1 MTSKLLYAAET
12 WDTVYKAFEQVNFT
26 AYDFESVK
34 QSLLD
39 YLKLSYPENFNDYI
53 ESSQLIAII
62 ESFAYIA
69 EQMSYRVDM
78 STHESTMSTAQR
90 KQIILRQAKFIS
102 YSASRN
108 LPLRGLV
115 KVTSVSCSEDLS
127 DSQGNTLTNKTVRW
141 ADAANSLWR
150 EQFQLVMGRVLTR
163 PLGSPLK
170 VARVN
175 DVVFQQHEARNLLE
189 TEADGTS
196 FINGVIPYAV
206 DVNGR
211 NLNFELV
218 PADVDADGVFE
229 RSPNPAAYFNML
241 YADDGFGETSP
252 LTGYML
258 FTKQGTLNK
267 LNYAFDYKLPN
278 RVIDVDIANVND
290 VDVWLQEVTEANTI
304 ISQWEQVDNINGE
317 NLFFNKSANL
327 KKYELE
333 TLEDDKIRMVFGDGD
348 FADIPTGLFNIWVRA
363 SNAGDLTVPKEA
375 LTNRTFTFAYT
386 SAQGR
391 RESCTITVSL
401 TAALQNGA
409 ASEDIEHIRSA
420 APGVYSTQDRMV
432 NGPDYNLFPLKDSS
446 ILHLKAVNRT
456 FAGQPKHVEW
466 NDASGSYQT
475 VKLFGDDGRLYYDI
489 SAKVVTTKTSA
500 RSLIDDVIEPMLAD
514 PGVYN
519 LLTYSFFAAGSPLN
533 LAYVRPRIKFIE
545 SAAEG
550 IFEKT
555 AIQGVLD
562 RHWYGE
568 PDTLV
573 YLGPDL
579 TTDTSPKTYYAV
591 VNEDADQR
599 IYDQNKKLVTKSG
612 GTYSLVPSPGN
623 ASGIQDAVMRQR
635 RFGIRF
641 EADRPFASQ
650 LVMNNGDV
658 SFINTFDLVTAAALG
673 SEAVV
678 ESLTVE
684 IINEDGEYTVTGT
697 ETGLHATGV
706 VGEVYDNG
714 LISFIIDFPPAA
726 SNTTITPGDAWVL
739 NILNSGGVLTPQ
751 LFKRNLN
758 GQFVIINELSLPAG
772 IETMEFD
779 ATDDVASWVMII
791 ERNDDENG
799 LLDFWRVTSRN
810 FQLVLGSQTTKFWF
824 DKASYIVDSS
834 TKLRVRDNVKVLKSN
849 LSSDGMPL
857 GTDQKF
863 FTVDMIRHSDGEVN
877 PYGLLVSP
885 DTINIEQDSI
895 ERAASAYNFL
905 TLVGT
910 STFVYFK
917 RDAVTG
923 RITMIDPTAY
933 IAGLTYA
940 NGQNGDYVRMPGRAN
955 LDFSWTH
962 YVGGDNLVDP
972 TPGNIHDMYVLTRGF
987 YTSMAAWLKGL
998 GPKPTAPTPFELRTT
1013 YRELLQKK
1021 MISDTVVLHPAK
1033 IKPLFG
1039 DKAAP
1044 ELRAK
1049 LKLVKA
1055 EGSRATED
1063 QLRTRVL
1070 NIVNAYFNIEEWGF
1084 GKTFNAS
1091 EMQAVIHKNLATDLA
1106 SVALVPELPASSFGD
1121 LLQIKSAPDEIIM
1134 TALELKDILVI
1145 SELNKTNLRQRR

>member
-12 WDTVYKAFEQVNFT
+12 WNTAYKAFEQVNFT
-26 AYDFESVK
+26 AYDFDTVK

-39 YLKLSYPENFNDYI
+39 YLKLAYPESFNDYI

-62 ESFAYIA
+62 ETFAYIA
-69 EQMSYRVDM
+69 EQLSYRVDM

-102 YSASRN
+102 YSPSRN

-115 KVTSVSCSEDLS
+115 KVTSVSCSEDMA

-189 TEADGTS
+189 AEADGTS
-196 FINGVIPYAV
+196 FVNGVLPFSL
-206 DVNGR
+206 DVNGQS
-211 NLNFELV
+211 LSFELV
-218 PADVDADGVFE
+218 PADVDGDGVFE

-252 LTGYML
+252 MTGFMM

-267 LNYAFDYKLPN
+267 LNYTFDYKLPN
-278 RVIDVDIANVND
+278 RVIDINVSDVND

-304 ISQWEQVDNINGE
+304 IAQWDQVDNINGE
-317 NLFFNKSANL
+317 NLFFNKSENP

-333 TLEDDKIRMVFGDGD
+333 TLEDDKIRMLFGDGD

-363 SNAGDLTVPKEA
+363 STAGNLTVPKDSLA
-375 LTNRTFTFAYT
+375 NKAFTFAYT

-391 RESCTITVSL
+391 RESCTLTVSL
-401 TAALQNGA
+401 TSALQNGSTA
-409 ASEDIEHIRSA
+409 EDIEHIRA
-420 APGVYSTQDRMV
+420 TAPGVYSTQDRMV
-432 NGPDYNLFPLKDSS
+432 NGPDYNLYPLKDSS
-446 ILHLKAVNRT
+446 ILHLKAVNRS
-456 FAGQPKHVEW
+456 FAGQPKYVEW

-475 VKLFGDDGRLYYDI
+475 VKMFGDDGRLYYDI
-489 SAKVVTTKTSA
+489 SATVVTTKTSA
-500 RSLIDDVIEPMLAD
+500 RSLIDDVIEPMLAG
-514 PGVYN
+514 PGVFN
-519 LLTYSFFAAGSPLN
+519 LVTYSFYAAGSPLN
-533 LAYVRPRIKFIE
+533 KAYVRPRIKFIE
-545 SAAEG
+545 SAAES

-555 AIQGVLD
+555 VIQGVLD

-579 TTDTSPKTYYAV
+579 TADTAPKNYYAV
-591 VNEDADQR
+591 VNDDADQR
-599 IYDQNKKLVTKSG
+599 IYDQNKKLITKTGS
-612 GTYSLVPSPGN
+612 TYALVPTPGN
-623 ASGIQDAVMRQR
+623 VSGIQDTIMRQR

-641 EADRPFASQ
+641 DANREFASQ
-650 LVMNNGDV
+650 LIINDGTV
-658 SFINTFDLVTAAALG
+658 STFGSFDLLTTACVG
-673 SEAVV
+673 PEAVV

-684 IINEDGEYTVTGT
+684 LINDAGEFTVTGT
-697 ETGLHATGV
+697 VTGLHATGFI
-706 VGEVYDNG
+706 GEVYDNG
-714 LISFIIDFPPAA
+714 LITFIIDFPTGA
-726 SNTTITPGDAWVL
+726 SSTTVIPGDAFIIDIV
-739 NILNSGGVLTPQ
+739 NVGGLLTPA
-751 LFKRNLN
+751 LYKRNLN
-758 GQFVIINELSLPAG
+758 GQFKIINELSLPTNA
-772 IETMEFD
+772 ETLEFD
-779 ATDDVASWVMII
+779 ATDNIASWVMII
-791 ERNDDENG
+791 ERNDTADG
-799 LLDFWRVTSRN
+799 QLDFWRVTSRN
-810 FQLVLGSQTTKFWF
+810 FQLVLGSPTTKFWF
-824 DKASYIVDSS
+824 DKASYIVDSA

-849 LSSDGMPL
+849 LGVDGMPL
-857 GTDQKF
+857 GIDQKF

-885 DTINIEQDSI
+885 DTVNIEADSI

-910 STFVYFK
+910 TTYVYFQ
-917 RDAVTG
+917 RDPVTG
-923 RITMIDPTAY
+923 RQAMISPTAY
-933 IAGLTYA
+933 ITGLTYI
-940 NGQNGDYVRMPGRAN
+940 NGASGNYVRMPGRAN

-962 YVGGDNLVDP
+962 NVGGDNLVDP
-972 TPGNIHDMYVLTRGF
+972 TPGNIHDMYVLTRGY
-987 YTSMAAWLKGL
+987 YTATVAWLKGL

-1013 YRELLQKK
+1013 YRLLLQKK

-1055 EGSRATED
+1055 EGSRATDD

-1070 NIVNAYFNIEEWGF
+1070 NVIDAYFNIEEWGF

-1091 EMQAVIHKNLATDLA
+1091 EMQAVIHKALATDLA
-1106 SVALVPELPASSFGD
+1106 AVVLVPELPASSFGD
-1121 LLQIKSAPDEIIM
+1121 LLQISSASDEIMM

-1145 SELNKTNLRQRR
+1145 SELNKTTLRQR